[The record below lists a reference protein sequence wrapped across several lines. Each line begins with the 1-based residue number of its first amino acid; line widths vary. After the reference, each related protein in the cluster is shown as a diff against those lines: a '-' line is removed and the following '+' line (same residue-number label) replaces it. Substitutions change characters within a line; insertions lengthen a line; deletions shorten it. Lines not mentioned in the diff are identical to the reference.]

1 MNLDGLKVPGVGDSS
16 KSCAVA
22 GKEKYRKDEF
32 FGHCECEPTIRFLEK
47 AIFKLGFIYPDTTS
61 KKKVRGFT
69 PLTIFFYHFHF
80 SQM

>member
-32 FGHCECEPTIRFLEK
+32 FGHCGREPTIRFMGK
-47 AIFKLGFIYPDTTS
+47 ATLKLGF
-61 KKKVRGFT
+61 
-69 PLTIFFYHFHF
+69 
-80 SQM
+80 